1 MKKQILTL
9 LMASL
14 MTGTVLAAPGTVL
27 EKTQVLEQTVYGEL
41 QDGAV
46 VDRINQLD
54 ETIYGTGFT
63 GNSQTLSKRVDS
75 LYDSLEGSGTNI
87 SLREEMDALEYTYQ
101 NSINAGS
108 LVDRVEK
115 MERSVNGRISTGPLE
130 KRIISLKTK
139 VYGGNVKLTNQ
150 VGTLASNQV
159 FKVMLNDALSSK
171 TNQLGDT
178 VHFTVAENVMDG
190 NVLLV
195 PAGTVGTGTITTLKK
210 ARSFGRNGALDITFD
225 SIPAI
230 DGTEFTAVQG
240 EDAKNKTKSEIKAA
254 GASVA
259 GVVLLGPVGL
269 VGGAFI
275 KGKNVEYSAGTI
287 VYVQPQDSVSIQGLV
302 IGGDGLAHSDDE
314 LADAVTVTNISS
326 TNNETDYVDNTENMT
341 ADNAVLE
348 DAGSDVDTESEGVE
362 ESNDTAENVSQPIV
376 VVKRN

>member
-27 EKTQVLEQTVYGEL
+27 EKTQLLEQTVYGEP

-101 NSINAGS
+101 NGINAGS

-259 GVVLLGPVGL
+259 GAVLLGPVGL

-326 TNNETDYVDNTENMT
+326 INNEEDYVDNTENMT

-348 DAGSDVDTESEGVE
+348 DADSDVDTESEGVE
-362 ESNDTAENVSQPIV
+362 EPNDTAENVSQPIV

>member
-27 EKTQVLEQTVYGEL
+27 EKTQVLEQTVYGEP

-54 ETIYGTGFT
+54 ETVYGTGFT

-159 FKVMLNDALSSK
+159 FKVMLNDTLSSK

-178 VHFTVAENVMDG
+178 VYFTVAENVMDG

-259 GVVLLGPVGL
+259 GAVLLGPVGL

-314 LADAVTVTNISS
+314 LADAVTVTNISPI
-326 TNNETDYVDNTENMT
+326 NNEEDDVDNTENMT

-362 ESNDTAENVSQPIV
+362 EPNDTAENVSQPIV